1 MLTEEQVLQK
11 LASYKDAI
19 IKIKNDRD
27 KARVDY
33 ADLKE
38 KSYHTIKHL
47 VEDNIEVKEKEIEEL
62 KTQLNSSINDIQ
74 NLKNSLEQ
82 KDTEFNNLH
91 FKWQGA
97 SKNLYE
103 KEMEITELKNKVQE
117 LETEKTK
124 YTEGIPSEEFISKIN
139 GIIEEAEKVLKE

>member
-27 KARVDY
+27 KARADY
-33 ADLKE
+33 VDLKE

-62 KTQLNSSINDIQ
+62 KTQLNSSTNDIQ

-82 KDTEFNNLH
+82 KDIEFNNLH
-91 FKWQGA
+91 LKWQEA

-103 KEMEITELKNKVQE
+103 KEMEITELKNRVQE

-139 GIIEEAEKVLKE
+139 GIIEEAEKVLEE

>member
-27 KARVDY
+27 KARADY
-33 ADLKE
+33 TDLKE

-62 KTQLNSSINDIQ
+62 KTQLNSSTNDIQ

-91 FKWQGA
+91 FKWQEA

-139 GIIEEAEKVLKE
+139 GIIEEAEKVLEE

>member
-27 KARVDY
+27 KARVGY

-47 VEDNIEVKEKEIEEL
+47 VEDNIEVKEKEIGEL
-62 KTQLNSSINDIQ
+62 KTQLNSSTNDIQ

-91 FKWQGA
+91 FKWQEA

-139 GIIEEAEKVLKE
+139 GIIEEAEKALEE

>member
-27 KARVDY
+27 KARSDY
-33 ADLKE
+33 TDLKE

-62 KTQLNSSINDIQ
+62 KTQLNSSTNDIQ
-74 NLKNSLEQ
+74 NLRNSLEQ
-82 KDTEFNNLH
+82 KDTEFNKLH
-91 FKWQGA
+91 LKWQEA

-117 LETEKTK
+117 LEAEKTK
-124 YTEGIPSEEFISKIN
+124 YTEEIPSEEFISKIN
-139 GIIEEAEKVLKE
+139 EIIEEAEKTLEE

>member
-27 KARVDY
+27 EARVDY

-91 FKWQGA
+91 FKWQEA

-139 GIIEEAEKVLKE
+139 GIIEEAEKALEE

>member
-91 FKWQGA
+91 FKWQEA

-103 KEMEITELKNKVQE
+103 KEMEITGLKNKVQE

>member
-27 KARVDY
+27 KARSDY

-62 KTQLNSSINDIQ
+62 KTQLNSSTNDIQ

-82 KDTEFNNLH
+82 KDIEFNNLH
-91 FKWQGA
+91 LKWQEA

-103 KEMEITELKNKVQE
+103 KEMEITELKNRVQE

-139 GIIEEAEKVLKE
+139 GIIEEAEKVLEE

>member
-27 KARVDY
+27 KARSDY

-62 KTQLNSSINDIQ
+62 KTQLNSSTNDIQ

-82 KDTEFNNLH
+82 KDIEFNNLH
-91 FKWQGA
+91 LIRRTTCQIIIIG
-97 SKNLYE
+97 SCTCSNNSNTRSDSSNL
-103 KEMEITELKNKVQE
+103 TSL
-117 LETEKTK
+117 
-124 YTEGIPSEEFISKIN
+124 
-139 GIIEEAEKVLKE
+139 